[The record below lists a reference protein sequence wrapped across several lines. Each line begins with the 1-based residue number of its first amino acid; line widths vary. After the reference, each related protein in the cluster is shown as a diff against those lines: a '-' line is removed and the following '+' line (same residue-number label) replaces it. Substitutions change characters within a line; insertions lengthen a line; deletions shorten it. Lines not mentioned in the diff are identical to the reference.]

1 MKNVDELYKKYYN
14 AHKSDYDTNGEL
26 KEDKKKKFDYKQCE
40 LGDEINKKPKL
51 DEKTK
56 QFEII
61 DNRDQGSKSTKKIDQ
76 EKKPDE
82 IQKPLRVKINKND
95 FD

>member
-40 LGDEINKKPKL
+40 LGDEINKEPKL
-51 DEKTK
+51 DEKNET
-56 QFEII
+56 I
-61 DNRDQGSKSTKKIDQ
+61 
-76 EKKPDE
+76 
-82 IQKPLRVKINKND
+82 
-95 FD
+95 